1 MVDAQ
6 LIDLVVVG
14 IMVIVVVVVVNAN
27 VEFIELFFTNFGIAF
42 LSLGTLSLCLD
53 I

>member
-1 MVDAQ
+1 MDAQ

-14 IMVIVVVVVVNAN
+14 IMVIVVVVVNAN
-27 VEFIELFFTNFGIAF
+27 VEFIELFFINFGIAF

>member
-14 IMVIVVVVVVNAN
+14 IMVIVVVVVNAN